1 MKVDPGGLADRLF
14 AEAVASDLRD
24 PSAFLGV
31 RLESTTETLF
41 QWVRERSTVHQADLH
56 TTAAEIEE
64 ALKSARNRFDEISPP
79 RLDSISSRLLKLGS
93 SLLEFDGQD
102 LVLKVDDQEPGRELL
117 RWRFISLLV
126 PAGILGAAA
135 AAKMGRPASPARI
148 RLLHRSMAPDGPVAQ
163 QHLHQSASVT
173 FERLWASIRVRT
185 ILEPGKLQRSLRSKR
200 AFCPYMHK
208 GDCVGSME
216 RPKGRGRG
224 YMLARAQH
232 MDIWL
237 GQISRSIIAGE
248 ILSKHARHSGP
259 LENCDH
265 CRLHWQ
271 TLNDLL
277 PGRPG
282 VAAIRAYPYPD
293 QVLRL
298 ARDRREERAARTKPG
313 GRPGEHRDF
322 IDRLV
327 DQESAMLTAAFA
339 RLGAGPADLK
349 YEALL
354 LQYLRIK
361 TATYRQ
367 IVHSPGRH
375 GLENFLHHFKQI
387 EIYQPSK
394 TSLGLQASKS
404 PELDLRSTEYRVSPE
419 DWLEQEQAASRRHR
433 REPTAPDLKRRSQ
446 DATLIHFQR
455 SQTQNTLPLHGRN
468 IRRLDDLA
476 RRIGNVLQRDHRRL
490 LDLRG
495 VDICGVEEHQPLWVS
510 AQTLSRVRALSSE
523 VAARASNRGLVS
535 RLHAGDDSA
544 VRMKV
549 EPLRV
554 TMHTG
559 EDFHWLTTGVRTVA
573 EPFQWNVI
581 RRGDRIG
588 HGLAVTL
595 DPKGW
600 WERREGD
607 VIGVSDFD
615 RLQDLAFLALFTKSA
630 PSVATKVAQ
639 ARQPLECLGSIA
651 RCKGQERWL
660 VDEIDAILTR
670 LNTGHSRDDDAIL
683 IAAKLWSTI
692 GSPVMRQLH
701 GSRSA
706 PSSDDEPHIR
716 LLYRY
721 LWRRRLREEADKKR
735 PISVVSEGSHELPLL
750 TAARKIVIRR
760 LARWQIPIESNPSSN
775 LVVGSLDALASQD
788 FLAQSSHHSRVAGH
802 ETPAWTISTDDPV
815 TFATSLADEY
825 AYAWAGMVLRADNPY
840 DPAHARAL
848 LEEAA
853 ATSMRTRFAARPA

>member
-1 MKVDPGGLADRLF
+1 MKVDSGGLADRLF

-24 PSAFLGV
+24 TDAFLEV
-31 RLESTTETLF
+31 RLKSTTDKLF
-41 QWVRERSTVHQADLH
+41 QWVRERSTVHHADLH
-56 TTAAEIEE
+56 ASAAEIEE
-64 ALKSARNRFDEISPP
+64 ALAFARRRFDELSPP
-79 RLDSISSRLLKLGS
+79 GVNSISSRLLKLGC
-93 SLLEFDGQD
+93 SLLEFDGHD

-126 PAGILGAAA
+126 PAGILAAA
-135 AAKMGRPASPARI
+135 AAAQQGRPAAPSRI
-148 RLLHRSMAPDGPVAQ
+148 RLLHPSMAPDGPVAQ

-173 FERLWASIRVRT
+173 FERLWASVRT
-185 ILEPGKLQRSLRSKR
+185 RALLEPGKLQRSLRSKR
-200 AFCPYMHK
+200 AFCPHMHK
-208 GDCVGSME
+208 GPCVGAMDDNSDE
-216 RPKGRGRG
+216 RRCSNV
-224 YMLARAQH
+224 ARAQH

-237 GQISRSIIAGE
+237 GQISRSIVAGE
-248 ILSKHARHSGP
+248 ILSRHARHSGL
-259 LENCDH
+259 LEECGH
-265 CRLHWQ
+265 CQIQWQ
-271 TLNDLL
+271 TLNNLL

-282 VAAIRAYPYPD
+282 VAAVSAYPWTD
-293 QVLRL
+293 QVRSL
-298 ARDRREERAARTKPG
+298 ARDRRAERTARAKHG
-313 GRPGEHRDF
+313 GRLVEHRDF
-322 IDRLV
+322 IDDLV
-327 DQESAMLTAAFA
+327 NAESAMLTTAFC
-339 RLGAGPADLK
+339 RLRAEPEDVK

-354 LQYLRIK
+354 IQYLRIK

-367 IVHSPGRH
+367 IVHSPGRP
-375 GLENFLHHFKQI
+375 GLEKFLHHFKQI
-387 EIYQPSK
+387 EIYQPNK
-394 TSLGLQASKS
+394 TSLGLQAAQS

-419 DWLEQEQAASRRHR
+419 DWLEQEQAASRGR
-433 REPTAPDLKRRSQ
+433 RRNRVPGPKRANK

-455 SQTQNTLPLHGRN
+455 SKTQKTLPLHGRN
-468 IRRLDDLA
+468 IRRLEDLA
-476 RRIGNVLQRDHRRL
+476 RRIGNVLQRDRQRL
-490 LDLRG
+490 LELRG

-510 AQTLSRVRALSSE
+510 AQTLIHARALSSE
-523 VAARASNRGLVS
+523 IAGCAPVRGLPY
-535 RLHAGDDSA
+535 RCDGDEKNPGLM
-544 VRMKV
+544 RV

-595 DPKGW
+595 DPAGW
-600 WERREGD
+600 WFRREGD

-615 RLQDLAFLALFTKSA
+615 RLQDLAFLALFTKSHR
-630 PSVATKVAQ
+630 SVAARVLQ
-639 ARQPLECLGSIA
+639 AREKMECVGA
-651 RCKGQERWL
+651 VGRTKAQERWL
-660 VDEIDAILTR
+660 GDQIDAILTR
-670 LNTGHSRDDDAIL
+670 LKTGHSRDEDPVL

-706 PSSDDEPHIR
+706 PSDADEPHIR

-721 LWRRRLREEADKKR
+721 LWRRGFRKEADQKR
-735 PISVVSEGSHELPLL
+735 RISIVSKNSHELTLL
-750 TAARKIVIRR
+750 IAARKIVIRR

-788 FLAQSSHHSRVAGH
+788 FLAQSSHHSREIGR